1 MGSENT
7 LNNNRAN
14 NHRQAIKRQFRAP
27 VEMVKAAT
35 SNEQS
40 DVVKELGQRSEAGFT
55 EEQLLRL
62 LAETAKR
69 VAQSYGIKV

>member
-7 LNNNRAN
+7 LNNRALNR
-14 NHRQAIKRQFRAP
+14 RQAIKRQFRAP
-27 VEMVKAAT
+27 TEIT
-35 SNEQS
+35 NEQS
-40 DVVKELGQRSEAGFT
+40 DVVKELAQRPDSGFT

-62 LAETAKR
+62 LAETTKR